1 MRSVSV
7 SPHVRSG
14 ASTATIMRDVAIA
27 LTPSLVFGVFVFGLR
42 ALVIICLSIVT
53 CLLTEYLWQRL
64 MKLPVTV
71 ADGSALVTGMI
82 LAVNL
87 PASVPWWIPVMGG
100 VFAIL
105 VVKQLFGGIGQNI
118 MNPALA
124 ARCFLVISFPALLG
138 SRMPAV
144 GQIFGSDMWAG
155 FGQRMSTMAVDA
167 ATTPTPLAL
176 LRSGESIDLLQ
187 AFLGARSGCI
197 GEVCAPAILLGAVYM
212 LARGVISLHITG
224 TYLVSTAGF
233 VFLLNLLAGDG
244 IMPLTTLAGHMLTG
258 GLLTGAV
265 FMASDYTTSPITR
278 RGQVVYGILLGFLT
292 GLFRVFGTSA
302 EGVSYAIIIGNT
314 LVPLIE
320 RVTAPRPFGVPRR
333 QKKGGAAQ

>member
-176 LRSGESIDLLQ
+176 LRSGEAIDLLQ

-224 TYLVSTAGF
+224 HLPGQHGRLCVFAQSAGRRRHYAADNACRAYAHRGPAHRCG
-233 VFLLNLLAGDG
+233 VHGLGLYHQPHHPAR
-244 IMPLTTLAGHMLTG
+244 AG
-258 GLLTGAV
+258 GLRYPARLPDRAV
-265 FMASDYTTSPITR
+265 PGVRYF
-278 RGQVVYGILLGFLT
+278 GGG
-292 GLFRVFGTSA
+292 RVLRH
-302 EGVSYAIIIGNT
+302 YH
-314 LVPLIE
+314 
-320 RVTAPRPFGVPRR
+320 R
-333 QKKGGAAQ
+333 

>member
-155 FGQRMSTMAVDA
+155 FGQPWRGM
-167 ATTPTPLAL
+167 PPPPP
-176 LRSGESIDLLQ
+176 R
-187 AFLGARSGCI
+187 RWRC
-197 GEVCAPAILLGAVYM
+197 CAPAKQ
-212 LARGVISLHITG
+212 
-224 TYLVSTAGF
+224 STCCRRSSVRAP
-233 VFLLNLLAGDG
+233 A
-244 IMPLTTLAGHMLTG
+244 
-258 GLLTGAV
+258 
-265 FMASDYTTSPITR
+265 ASVR
-278 RGQVVYGILLGFLT
+278 C
-292 GLFRVFGTSA
+292 A
-302 EGVSYAIIIGNT
+302 H
-314 LVPLIE
+314 
-320 RVTAPRPFGVPRR
+320 RPFCWARCICWP
-333 QKKGGAAQ
+333 AA